1 MEHLYPFST
10 DRSSLLG
17 TETFR
22 NLLGKALK
30 ESKKSVVVLSA
41 YVKSIGV
48 RWLQEQLQGKDIKC
62 TIITRW
68 TKGDLAQGSSDLEC
82 YDLAKEKNWNFKILN
97 DLHAKVMLID
107 DEILF
112 LGSPN
117 LTGSGMSL
125 IPVSNKE
132 IGIKTKA
139 LDKDLQV
146 INQLSEEAALV
157 NDQIIEELKA
167 WQQTLP
173 KIEKPKIPDFPS
185 MVKESLKEKFNKL
198 WVHNFPWTDIRFLL
212 KNYNKK
218 DTDIVHDLELFGV
231 VNTNP
236 SEIEKEIKENF
247 LKSKIFNWLIEKLKK
262 SENQEIYFGS
272 LSSIIH
278 DSLLDDPKPYR
289 QDVKKLQAN
298 LYGYIKYF
306 EPSNI
311 QIEIPKTK
319 SERIRLIE

>member
-107 DEILF
+107 DEVLF

-117 LTGSGMSL
+117 LTGAGMSL

-139 LDKDLQV
+139 LDKDLQA
-146 INQLSEEAALV
+146 INQLSEEAV
-157 NDQIIEELKA
+157 KINDQIINELKA
-167 WQQTLP
+167 WQKTLP
-173 KIEKPKIPDFPS
+173 KLEKPKIPDFPS

-198 WVHNFPWTDIRFLL
+198 WVHNFPWSNIQFLL
-212 KNYNKK
+212 KNYDKK

-231 VNTNP
+231 VNINP
-236 SEIEKEIKENF
+236 SEMEKEIKEKF
-247 LKSKIFNWLIEKLKK
+247 LKSKIFNWLIARLKK

-278 DSLLDDPKPYR
+278 DSLLDDPTPYR
-289 QDVKKLQAN
+289 KDVKKLQVN
-298 LYGYIKYF
+298 LYSFLKYYK
-306 EPSNI
+306 PNNI
-311 QIEIPKTK
+311 IIDIPKTR
-319 SERIRLIE
+319 SERIKLID